1 MADSENS
8 NASDKKVKTEQ
19 TASETIVGDASAEIK
34 DSAESSVDVTETV
47 DVPEEQ
53 AEAAKP
59 QHVAKENRRGVKA
72 LREEN
77 EKLKERCKDAE
88 AKYTRLLAECENI
101 RQRNEK
107 ESGKLYDIG
116 AKGVL
121 EKLLPVVDN
130 FERALAA
137 IPEDEK
143 GRPFES
149 GVANV
154 YKQLMTSLDSIG
166 VKPMDCAGQQF
177 DPTYHN
183 AVMHV
188 EDDSY
193 EENVIVEEMQKGYMY
208 KDQVLRFSMV
218 KVAN

>member
-1 MADSENS
+1 MRRTRNS
-8 NASDKKVKTEQ
+8 R
-19 TASETIVGDASAEIK
+19 SA
-34 DSAESSVDVTETV
+34 
-47 DVPEEQ
+47 
-53 AEAAKP
+53 
-59 QHVAKENRRGVKA
+59 
-72 LREEN
+72 
-77 EKLKERCKDAE
+77 CKDAE

-149 GVANV
+149 GVANI

>member
-1 MADSENS
+1 MADSNNS
-8 NASDKKVKTEQ
+8 TASDKKVKTEQ
-19 TASETIVGDASAEIK
+19 TAAETIVGDASAEIK
-34 DSAESSVDVTETV
+34 DGVESEVKVDETV

-59 QHVAKENRRGVKA
+59 QHVAKENRRGGKA

-88 AKYTRLLAECENI
+88 TKYTRLLAECENI

-130 FERALAA
+130 FERAMAA
-137 IPEDEK
+137 II
-143 GRPFES
+143 
-149 GVANV
+149 
-154 YKQLMTSLDSIG
+154 YKQLMTSLESIG
-166 VKPMDCAGQQF
+166 VKPMDCAGEQF
-177 DPTYHN
+177 DPTFHN

-188 EDDSY
+188 EDDNY

>member
-1 MADSENS
+1 MADSNKS
-8 NASDKKVKTEQ
+8 NASDNKVKTEE
-19 TASETIVGDASAEIK
+19 TAAETIVGEASAEIK
-34 DSAESSVDVTETV
+34 DSEETTVDVSETV
-47 DVPEEQ
+47 DIPEEQ
-53 AEAAKP
+53 AAEEKP
-59 QHVAKENRRGVKA
+59 KHVEKGNRRGGKA

-77 EKLKERCKDAE
+77 ERLKERCLDAE

-107 ESGKLYDIG
+107 EAGKLYDVG

-130 FERALAA
+130 FERAMAS
-137 IPEDEK
+137 IPEEDK
-143 GRPFES
+143 DRPFET
-149 GVANV
+149 GVANI
-154 YKQLMTSLDSIG
+154 YKQLMTTFESIG
-166 VKPMDCAGQQF
+166 VKPMNCEGEQF
-177 DPTYHN
+177 DPTFHN

-188 EDDSY
+188 EDENY
-193 EENVIVEEMQKGYMY
+193 EENVILEEMQKGYMY

>member
-59 QHVAKENRRGVKA
+59 QHVAKENRRGGKA

-149 GVANV
+149 GVANTAEATLKCNIR
-154 YKQLMTSLDSIG
+154 YLSMGGPEQFGRQCYAAPLDIFHRS
-166 VKPMDCAGQQF
+166 
-177 DPTYHN
+177 
-183 AVMHV
+183 VMHILA
-188 EDDSY
+188 EYPLALPDADICTSCY
-193 EENVIVEEMQKGYMY
+193 TADGY
-208 KDQVLRFSMV
+208 LIF
-218 KVAN
+218 

>member
-1 MADSENS
+1 MADSNKS

-34 DSAESSVDVTETV
+34 DSSESSVDVAETV
-47 DVPEEQ
+47 NVPEDQ

-59 QHVAKENRRGVKA
+59 QHVSKENRRGGKA

-107 ESGKLYDIG
+107 ESGKYFDIG

-137 IPEDEK
+137 IPDDEK

-149 GVANV
+149 GVANI

-188 EDDSY
+188 EDDNY

>member
-1 MADSENS
+1 MADSNNS
-8 NASDKKVKTEQ
+8 TASDKKVKTEQ
-19 TASETIVGDASAEIK
+19 TAAETIVGDASAEIK
-34 DSAESSVDVTETV
+34 DGVESEVKVDETV

-59 QHVAKENRRGVKA
+59 QHVAKANRRGGKA
-72 LREEN
+72 LREES

-88 AKYTRLLAECENI
+88 TKYTRLLAECENI

-130 FERALAA
+130 FERAMAA
-137 IPEDEK
+137 IPDEDK
-143 GRPFES
+143 DRPFES
-149 GVANV
+149 GVANI
-154 YKQLMTSLDSIG
+154 YKQLMTSLESIG
-166 VKPMDCAGQQF
+166 VKPMDCAGEQF
-177 DPTYHN
+177 DPTFHN

-188 EDDSY
+188 EDDNY